1 MSQENVAIIR
11 GMYEAF
17 ARGDVAAVLSALSP
31 KVEWHEADNFIYAD
45 GNPYI
50 GPDAVLEGVFKRLA
64 VEWEGFA
71 VEPAGILDAGDTVV
85 AYGYYTGRYRK
96 TGEAVR
102 AQFAHMF
109 TLENGK
115 LAKFQQYTD
124 TAQFARAVG
133 DSQTKAAG

>member
-1 MSQENVAIIR
+1 
-11 GMYEAF
+11 MYESF
-17 ARGDVAAVLSALSP
+17 GRGDVAAVLSALSP

>member
-11 GMYEAF
+11 GMYEGF
-17 ARGDVAAVLSALSP
+17 GRGDIAAVLSSLSP
-31 KVEWHEADNFIYAD
+31 DVEWREAENFIYAD
-45 GNPYI
+45 RSPYI

-64 VEWEGFA
+64 TEWEGFA
-71 VEPAGILDAGDTVV
+71 VEPAELLDAGETVV
-85 AYGYYTGRYRK
+85 AYGYYTGKYRK

-102 AQFAHMF
+102 AQFAHLF

-115 LAKFQQYTD
+115 LVKFQQYTD

-133 DSQTKAAG
+133 DSQTKAAT